1 VVDDEREE
9 EVTTDELRDWHAM
22 RAGWTMRC
30 GQWRRDCPER
40 GEYKYHPSHPFPA
53 TIDGAA
59 SAMPPDAVW
68 IRFAGE
74 WRAFVDEIEYAVVD
88 TGDEIHDRYALAKEV
103 LEENEA

>member
-1 VVDDEREE
+1 M
-9 EVTTDELRDWHAM
+9 TTDELRDWHARRKYLADM
-22 RAGWTMRC
+22 PGLSQQCQDGWTAEHFRMV
-30 GQWRRDCPER
+30 DDNEL
-40 GEYKYHPSHPFPA
+40 HLFPA

-59 SAMPPDAVW
+59 SAMPSDAVW